1 MFLRKNPNRQQHSVM
16 ADSSTEA
23 LLFDLGGV
31 VFDIDFESAFSCWA
45 EHARVPVQS
54 IQSRFCMDAWYEQ
67 HERGEIEAAEYFDA
81 LRRSLGIE
89 ISDAQFAAGWNAIF
103 KQEFAG
109 AFELFQSLDSR
120 IPIYAF
126 SNSNVMH
133 RHLWE
138 RKYANTLALFRD
150 VFVSCD
156 LGLRKPEAAAF
167 RRVMASIGAEAE
179 NILFFDDTRENV
191 VGAREIGM
199 SAVQVRDFADIRSKV
214 VKFLE

>member
-1 MFLRKNPNRQQHSVM
+1 M

-31 VFDIDFESAFSCWA
+31 VFHIDFDSAFSCWA
-45 EHARVPVQS
+45 NYAGVPVKS
-54 IQSRFCMDAWYEQ
+54 IQSRFRMDAWYEQ
-67 HERGEIEAAEYFDA
+67 HERGEIEAAKYFDT
-81 LRRSLGIE
+81 LRQSLDIE
-89 ISDAQFAAGWNAIF
+89 LSDQQFADGWNAIF

-109 AFELFQSLDSR
+109 AFEMFQSLGSR

-126 SNSNVMH
+126 SNSNVLH
-133 RHLWE
+133 RQLWVG
-138 RKYANTLALFRD
+138 KYADTLALFRD

-167 RRVMASIGAEAE
+167 RRVMASIGADAE

-191 VGAREIGM
+191 DGARRVGM
-199 SAVQVRDFADIRSKV
+199 SAIQVRDFADIRSHV
-214 VKFLE
+214 AEFLEA